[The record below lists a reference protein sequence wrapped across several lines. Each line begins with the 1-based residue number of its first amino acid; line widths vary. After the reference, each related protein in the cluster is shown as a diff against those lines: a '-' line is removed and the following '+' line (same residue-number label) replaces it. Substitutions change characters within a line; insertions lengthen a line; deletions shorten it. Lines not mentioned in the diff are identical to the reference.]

1 MARAMTGQPPTLEPD
16 EPLAVYWDKPVENLA
31 SVSLATLSPEDAE
44 RHRIYSL
51 LTMAIV
57 HGSWNGN
64 KNGALGE
71 YPQRPAQLEAPNRYR
86 GDRRGDRYLG
96 HNIGCIAVDEKGYV
110 IDFEFNH
117 NEIFNSSAE
126 HAEARLIRRVFS
138 LNQINNGWDVATPE
152 DKKFAKYGNT
162 FSAVTLFTS
171 LESCAQCSGI
181 MALASVLRVVYLQ
194 SDPGQFLI
202 GNILYNLTGRAKRR
216 YGAPEPM
223 SADAFGF
230 DYKRELDAAYRAYYS
245 AMKADP
251 EVFFYRA
258 SANAKK
264 DRSLG
269 ITSFLCTDAALDI
282 YARAAAE
289 LGTIILAFPDYKPI
303 KSDGTTDGVKSNSDA
318 LSHARR
324 FLLHAA
330 RDGNRATPHR

>member
-1 MARAMTGQPPTLEPD
+1 MTGVPPTLEPND
-16 EPLAVYWDKPVENLA
+16 PLAAYWARPVEDLA
-31 SVSLATLSPEDAE
+31 SVDLAPPSPDEAE

-57 HGSWNGN
+57 HGFWNGN
-64 KNGALGE
+64 KNGATGE
-71 YPQRPAQLEAPNRYR
+71 YPQRQTQLEAPNHYR

-96 HNIGCIAVDEKGYV
+96 HNIACIAVDEKGYV

-152 DKKFAKYGNT
+152 DKKSAKYGNT
-162 FSAVTLFTS
+162 FSAVTIFTS

-202 GNILYNLTGRAKRR
+202 GNMLYNLTGRAARR

-223 SADAFGF
+223 SAEAFGF
-230 DYKRELDAAYRAYYS
+230 EYKTELDAAYRAYYS
-245 AMKADP
+245 GMKDNP
-251 EVFFYRA
+251 EAFFYRS

-289 LGTIILAFPDYKPI
+289 LGAINLAYPDYKPA
-303 KSDGTTDGVKSNSDA
+303 KSDGTTDGVKTNGDA
-318 LSHARR
+318 LSHVRR
-324 FLLHAA
+324 FLIHAT
-330 RDGNRATPHR
+330 RDGNRGTPHR